1 MAATESL
8 VSPPTG
14 LPPVS
19 GRGRIPTPPP
29 EPAGGYP
36 RGKPQYVRH
45 PLLEKCS
52 FEQLHRNDVIES
64 KPHTLHFAGF
74 QINKE
79 HSQVLK
85 IVNISPKTL
94 RLAIIPP
101 TTPWFKTNIDKKG
114 LVAPGMSEEIIVTF
128 TPDEWRYY
136 HDALKIFCG
145 NISENLVVP
154 IHAYPSAMGID
165 LPKMVDFG
173 CVPLGTTRTKS
184 IPLTCKIPIQFEFE
198 VSIIEDHPDFEI
210 TPLQGVVPANGTT
223 NLALTFLPTKHR
235 TCRAELQV
243 SVSQFD
249 FEPVN
254 IVVVGNAVPEL
265 TKETILQSKQSEL
278 EAQEAKKKHDAT
290 VAKVMELK
298 EKRTRPK
305 LESKPPLFAVEAS
318 HKTIDGVKVPLRMD
332 QAATNFVLNQ
342 APGKLPL
349 KELASF
355 IREQRAAAETRKLK
369 ATMGSDLDEEDDDVH
384 AQEMRFE
391 MQFREVAKSDK
402 DKALKS
408 GVARGEAPMS
418 EEAQEKEK
426 ERRRARHA
434 VILERRVAEDRTRV
448 ASVLTQESVTIPA
461 GYRPHVAPAWDENA
475 NDSFSIRL
483 QVRDRLMRA
492 GAKVMARVRAD
503 IRKTLLRAALRQ
515 NNVTDRAKCKAWVES
530 DNKAA
535 AAGIHLN
542 STQRGGLS
550 HSETSALSDLER
562 TTLSIGEVLADATS
576 TGPKAQTQQ
585 DLTPGIFTIPLDFVL
600 PTQLPISRPSM
611 TSDTRSPVEIEP
623 LDNFETFRPV
633 ELKKRL
639 DYKVLQYEPFAVPP
653 PAAYMKLHEGREK
666 LQAALEEDSVR
677 GPCGDIYDGAEV
689 PMAMP
694 DSCLLPPQHDA
705 LSLLVPSP
713 DCRTFIRPPDFVECD
728 FEYQLAQCPRAVQP
742 STTEELIPKY
752 LQTLEEPF
760 LSHWR
765 RQRRIHDPF
774 DVFDPVPICLLEG
787 GGKMGP
793 RVGADA
799 GGERLSFL
807 PVGGFARDIPSDTD
821 SDQREDFEVPALPE
835 AKFEEA
841 MEQMGKPVASELW
854 QKTAAA
860 EERLQKQARENS
872 VVVREK
878 LAELNKDLDYRHK
891 LFLG

>member
-1 MAATESL
+1 MAAIESPA
-8 VSPPTG
+8 SPPSG
-14 LPPVS
+14 LPPVT
-19 GRGRIPTPPP
+19 GRGPLPTPPT
-29 EPAGGYP
+29 EPASGYP

-52 FEQLHRNDVIES
+52 FQQLHRNDVIES

-94 RLAIIPP
+94 RLAILPP
-101 TTPWFKTNIDKKG
+101 TTQWFKIDIDKKG
-114 LVAPGMSEEIIVTF
+114 LVAPGMSEEIVVTF

-136 HDALKIFCG
+136 HDAIKIFCG

-154 IHAYPSAMGID
+154 IHAYPSATGLE

-173 CVPLGTTRTKS
+173 NVPLGTTRTKS
-184 IPLTCKIPIQFEFE
+184 IPLTSELPIQYEFE
-198 VSIIEDHPDFEI
+198 IAIIEDHPDFEI
-210 TPLQGVVPANGTT
+210 TPLRGIVPANGTT

-254 IVVVGNAVPEL
+254 IVVVGNALPEL

-278 EAQEAKKKHDAT
+278 EAQETKKKHDAT
-290 VAKVMELK
+290 AAKVMELK
-298 EKRTRPK
+298 EKRSRAK
-305 LESKPPLFAVEAS
+305 LDAKPPLFAVEAP
-318 HKTIDGVKVPLRMD
+318 HKTIDGVKVPLKMD
-332 QAATNFVLNQ
+332 QSATNFVLNQ

-369 ATMGSDLDEEDDDVH
+369 ATMGSDEDEDDDDIH

-408 GVARGEAPMS
+408 GIARGEAPMT
-418 EEAQEKEK
+418 EEAQEREK
-426 ERRRARHA
+426 ERRRWRHA
-434 VILERRVAEDRTRV
+434 VILERRVVDDRARV

-461 GYRPHVAPAWDENA
+461 GYRPHATPAWDENA

-492 GAKVMARVRAD
+492 GAKVMTRVRAD

-515 NNVTDRAKCKAWVES
+515 HNVTDRAKCRAWVDS

-542 STQRGGLS
+542 STQRGGMS

-562 TTLSIGEVLADATS
+562 TSLSEALALAETS
-576 TGPKAQTQQ
+576 VSAKAQ
-585 DLTPGIFTIPLDFVL
+585 DLPPGIFTIPLNFVL

-611 TSDTRSPVEIEP
+611 TSETRSPVDVEP

-633 ELKKRL
+633 ALKKRL
-639 DYKVLQYEPFAVPP
+639 DYKVLQYEPFTVPP
-653 PAAYMKLHEGREK
+653 PAAYMKLHEDRAK
-666 LQAALEEDSVR
+666 LHAALEEDSVC
-677 GPCGDIYDGAEV
+677 GPCGDIFDGAEV

-728 FEYQLAQCPRAVQP
+728 FEYQLAQCPRVVQP
-742 STTEELIPKY
+742 SATEDLIPKY
-752 LQTLEEPF
+752 LRTLEEPF
-760 LSHWR
+760 LGQWR

-807 PVGGFARDIPSDTD
+807 PVGGFPRDIPSDTD

-841 MEQMGKPVASELW
+841 MEQMGRPVASELW

-860 EERLQKQARENS
+860 EERLQKQAKENNAA
-872 VVVREK
+872 VREK
-878 LAELNKDLDYRHK
+878 LAELNKDIDYRHK